1 VTLTFDNDVDAAALP
16 EILSRPAGE
25 VAVDVPMSLSE
36 LWGGLALW
44 LALHDPGYCT
54 VDASWPKEDDPPVP
68 VAAAFPSG
76 EGQVGWSPA
85 TFDGTSLVVLAR
97 GPAGV
102 TAHSFGEGVRSAERL
117 VERVSQWAAFN
128 RPGSQSLVMH
138 VVPISAPPP
147 ADEGWIKI
155 QKWWTSIFVRWPI
168 ADAGPSAWLR
178 RPASRGR

>member
-1 VTLTFDNDVDAAALP
+1 
-16 EILSRPAGE
+16 
-25 VAVDVPMSLSE
+25 
-36 LWGGLALW
+36 
-44 LALHDPGYCT
+44 
-54 VDASWPKEDDPPVP
+54 